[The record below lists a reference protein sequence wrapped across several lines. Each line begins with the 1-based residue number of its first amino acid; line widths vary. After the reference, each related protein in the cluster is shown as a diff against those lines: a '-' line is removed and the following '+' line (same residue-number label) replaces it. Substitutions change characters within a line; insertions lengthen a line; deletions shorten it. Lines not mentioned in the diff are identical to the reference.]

1 MSERVLNSVEL
12 KQAWQAF
19 QASLV
24 AAAETQERINQA
36 AEAGDPNL
44 RAMIVAAADAA
55 HTQWPQ
61 YAGKWNG
68 PEWEIVR
75 VRAQV
80 KTGLGIAFEAGDVT
94 IAHRQFLGGWIA
106 YSIRNTINTQLAGK
120 GGALCLN

>member
-24 AAAETQERINQA
+24 AAAAAQERINQA
-36 AEAGDPNL
+36 AKDGDPNL

-61 YAGKWNG
+61 YAGKWDG
-68 PEWEIVR
+68 PEWEVVR
-75 VRAQV
+75 VRSQV
-80 KTGLGIAFEAGDVT
+80 VSSFWADGSPTPSAT
-94 IAHRQFLGGWIA
+94 R
-106 YSIRNTINTQLAGK
+106 STRN
-120 GGALCLN
+120 